1 LILGHISIKSWANQK
16 ECNNGQINFYQIV
29 NEVGHQRKMQN
40 PIESCKIIPMP
51 ILHEKGHL
59 IQINPTILPLS
70 KKLPNFR
77 MIALAQRRR

>member
-1 LILGHISIKSWANQK
+1 LKAAKQYPL
-16 ECNNGQINFYQIV
+16 
-29 NEVGHQRKMQN
+29 
-40 PIESCKIIPMP
+40 P

-59 IQINPTILPLS
+59 VQEIPTTSPLS